1 MLSLGPIAEIKPARA
16 NHIFRRLCVAP
27 AAASSHQRFHYLGCV
42 ALKVYKP
49 GRWNHCLDIPQV
61 RQVIGGFFNEES
73 VLTKIQRLVRV
84 LPRLARYLK
93 MDRHCM
99 ERWLSGETKRVL
111 PG

>member
-1 MLSLGPIAEIKPARA
+1 MRG
-16 NHIFRRLCVAP
+16 
-27 AAASSHQRFHYLGCV
+27 SSCGQQPFYYLGCV

-73 VLTKIQRLVRV
+73 VFTKIQRLVRV